1 MKMTEEENFTFE
13 NIISHLKE
21 KCERKVGLICLN
33 YLLISCKIDDLY
45 DFSRRYGIKIPEKDF
60 ITRLEFIKIIMM
72 HLTKM
77 YYSSDLQTKF
87 DNPLEYIG
95 HTLIKDSNIKKNLND
110 LDFIVKQDL
119 IEVFADF
126 CADSGITVYN
136 TTLSSLGPKMDMYL
150 AKKKTEAVFAV
161 TGLDINANSYSV
173 VKSLIEEAKKVANWT
188 TFVTTP
194 IGALKIGVR
203 KLVYEMNQLNCWLYI
218 VDPSRKL
225 IFGVLK
231 GKKNNEYEITVRD
244 AFIKNLP
251 REPLRAPSQ
260 LIKLSDYTFN
270 EFKSF
275 NADYFG
281 LFEIYDELE
290 HNMLIVKEHESP
302 KYTEIF
308 RDLIIMETLSGTPL
322 VSYTSINFKEQAL
335 ASGFLTAMDSYVSH
349 VGGTRLKEINYKG
362 FYVQAA
368 YGESTKLACF
378 LSEPADKSLKE
389 RLKHLIETFEERYF
403 NLINQFRLSGD
414 TDLFNQKEIIPLIK
428 EILNI

>member
-1 MKMTEEENFTFE
+1 M
-13 NIISHLKE
+13 
-21 KCERKVGLICLN
+21 
-33 YLLISCKIDDLY
+33 
-45 DFSRRYGIKIPEKDF
+45 
-60 ITRLEFIKIIMM
+60 
-72 HLTKM
+72 
-77 YYSSDLQTKF
+77 
-87 DNPLEYIG
+87 
-95 HTLIKDSNIKKNLND
+95 
-110 LDFIVKQDL
+110 
-119 IEVFADF
+119 
-126 CADSGITVYN
+126 
-136 TTLSSLGPKMDMYL
+136 
-150 AKKKTEAVFAV
+150 
-161 TGLDINANSYSV
+161 
-173 VKSLIEEAKKVANWT
+173 ANWT

-194 IGALKIGVR
+194 IGALKTGVR
-203 KLVYEMNQLNCWLYI
+203 KLIYEMNQLNCWLYI

-231 GKKNNEYEITVRD
+231 GKKNNEYEITIRNE
-244 AFIKNLP
+244 FIKNLP

-260 LIKLSDYTFN
+260 LIKLSDYKFN

-281 LFEIYDELE
+281 LFEIYDDLE

-322 VSYTSINFKEQAL
+322 VSYTSKNFKEQAL

-389 RLKHLIETFEERYF
+389 RLKYLIETFEERYF
-403 NLINQFRLSGD
+403 NLINQFRSSGD

-428 EILNI
+428 ESLNI